1 MKLKLNQS
9 LAALLFSASVF
20 TASVFT
26 ACAPVAEQTLS
37 VTPVPMEVNWQRGS
51 FRPDAS
57 TSLWIEAPEADR
69 SILAEYLQASPL
81 ALKLA
86 DSQSGNQVV
95 LKQTDTLEGIT
106 SPEGYVLSV
115 NSDGVR
121 IEALSGAGLFYGVQ
135 SLLQMAA
142 DAPEG
147 MTAVTVKD
155 EPRFEYRGIMLDVSR
170 HFRSKEFVK
179 RQIDLLS
186 YYKINRLHL
195 HLTDAAGW
203 RIEIKKYPRLTQFAA
218 WRPQAVWKDWW
229 NGKREYC
236 EETDPR
242 AQGGYYT
249 QDDIRELVAYAQKH
263 YVTIIPEIEMP
274 SHSEEVLT
282 AYPELSCTHVP
293 YKQSD
298 FCIGN
303 EKTFEFLENVLT
315 EVMELFPSEYIHIG
329 GDEAGKASWPNC
341 KLCQARMKKE
351 GLKDVNEL
359 QSYSIHRMERFL
371 NSHGR
376 KLLGW
381 DEILDG
387 GLAPNATV
395 MSWRGTEGGLAAIRS
410 GHKAIMSPG
419 QYCYL
424 DGYQD
429 APYSQPEAIGGY
441 LPLKKV
447 YGYEPV
453 PDSLSADE
461 AKLMYGVQA
470 NLWTEYIPTEEH
482 AEYMLYPRAI
492 ALAEVAWSKPEN
504 KSWEDFHRRALKIV
518 DELKAKGYHPFELKN
533 EIGNRKEAETPVEHL
548 ALGKKV
554 TYNAPYWENYPA
566 AGEATLTDGL
576 RGGWNYNDQLW
587 QGFVTKDRVDVVI
600 DLEKETPI
608 HSVAADFMQICGPEV
623 FMPER
628 VVISVSNDG
637 KEFTQLAEIKHEVVR
652 DDAVTF
658 KNFGW
663 EGEASARY
671 IRYQALAS
679 DKFGG
684 VLFTDEIVVK

>member
-9 LAALLFSASVF
+9 LAALLFS
-20 TASVFT
+20 ASVFT

-95 LKQTDTLEGIT
+95 LKQTDALEGIT

-135 SLLQMAA
+135 TLLQMAA

-203 RIEIKKYPRLTQFAA
+203 RIEIKKYPRLTRFAA

>member
-9 LAALLFSASVF
+9 LAALLFS
-20 TASVFT
+20 ASVFT

-95 LKQTDTLEGIT
+95 LKQTDALEGIT

-135 SLLQMAA
+135 TLLQMAA

-170 HFRSKEFVK
+170 HFSSKEFVK

-249 QDDIRELVAYAQKH
+249 QDDIRELVSYAQKH

-600 DLEKETPI
+600 DLEKGTPI

>member
-9 LAALLFSASVF
+9 LAALLFS
-20 TASVFT
+20 ASVFT

-95 LKQTDTLEGIT
+95 LKQTDALEGIT

-135 SLLQMAA
+135 TLLQMAA

-186 YYKINRLHL
+186 YYKINHLHL

-229 NGKREYC
+229 NEKREYC

>member
-9 LAALLFSASVF
+9 LAALLFS
-20 TASVFT
+20 ASVFT

-95 LKQTDTLEGIT
+95 LKQTDALEGIT

-135 SLLQMAA
+135 TLLQMAA

-282 AYPELSCTHVP
+282 VYPELSCTHVP

-533 EIGNRKEAETPVEHL
+533 EIGNRKEAETPVVHL

>member
-20 TASVFT
+20 TA
-26 ACAPVAEQTLS
+26 CAPIAEQTLS

-95 LKQTDTLEGIT
+95 LKQTDALEGIT

-135 SLLQMAA
+135 TLLQMAA

>member
-9 LAALLFSASVF
+9 LAALLFS
-20 TASVFT
+20 ASVFT

-95 LKQTDTLEGIT
+95 LKQTDALEGIT

-135 SLLQMAA
+135 TLLQMAS

>member
-9 LAALLFSASVF
+9 LAALLFS
-20 TASVFT
+20 ASVFT

-86 DSQSGNQVV
+86 DSQSENQVV
-95 LKQTDTLEGIT
+95 LKQTDALEGIT

-135 SLLQMAA
+135 TLLQMAA

-453 PDSLSADE
+453 PDSLSADK

>member
-9 LAALLFSASVF
+9 LAALLFS
-20 TASVFT
+20 ASVFT

-95 LKQTDTLEGIT
+95 LKQTDALEGIT

-135 SLLQMAA
+135 TLLQMAA

-410 GHKAIMSPG
+410 RHKAIMSPG

>member
-9 LAALLFSASVF
+9 LAALLFS
-20 TASVFT
+20 ASVFT

-95 LKQTDTLEGIT
+95 LKQTDALEGIT

-135 SLLQMAA
+135 TLLQMAA

-395 MSWRGTEGGLAAIRS
+395 MSWRGTEGGLTAIRS

>member
-9 LAALLFSASVF
+9 LAALLFS
-20 TASVFT
+20 ASVFT

-95 LKQTDTLEGIT
+95 LKQTDALEGIT

-135 SLLQMAA
+135 TLLQMAA

-424 DGYQD
+424 DGYQN

>member
-9 LAALLFSASVF
+9 LAALLFS
-20 TASVFT
+20 ASVFT

-95 LKQTDTLEGIT
+95 LKQTDALEGIT

-135 SLLQMAA
+135 TLLQMAA

-461 AKLMYGVQA
+461 ARLMYGVQA

>member
-9 LAALLFSASVF
+9 LAALLFS
-20 TASVFT
+20 ASVFT

-95 LKQTDTLEGIT
+95 LKQTDALEGIT

-135 SLLQMAA
+135 TLLQMAA

-671 IRYQALAS
+671 IRYQALTS

>member
-9 LAALLFSASVF
+9 LAALLFS
-20 TASVFT
+20 ASVFT

-95 LKQTDTLEGIT
+95 LKQTDALEGIT

-135 SLLQMAA
+135 TLLQMAA

-341 KLCQARMKKE
+341 KLCQARMEKE

-533 EIGNRKEAETPVEHL
+533 EIGNRKEAETPVEHQ

>member
-9 LAALLFSASVF
+9 LAALLFS
-20 TASVFT
+20 ASVFT

-51 FRPDAS
+51 FRPDVS

-95 LKQTDTLEGIT
+95 LKQTDALEGIT

-135 SLLQMAA
+135 TLLQMAA

>member
-20 TASVFT
+20 TA
-26 ACAPVAEQTLS
+26 CAPVAEQILS

-95 LKQTDTLEGIT
+95 LKQTDALEGIT

-135 SLLQMAA
+135 TLLQMAA

>member
-9 LAALLFSASVF
+9 LAALLFS
-20 TASVFT
+20 ASVFT

-95 LKQTDTLEGIT
+95 LKQTDALEGIT

-135 SLLQMAA
+135 TLLQMAA

-470 NLWTEYIPTEEH
+470 NLWTEYVPTEEH

>member
-9 LAALLFSASVF
+9 LAALLFS
-20 TASVFT
+20 ASVFT

-95 LKQTDTLEGIT
+95 LKQTDALEGIT

-135 SLLQMAA
+135 TLLQMAA

-395 MSWRGTEGGLAAIRS
+395 MSWRGTEGGLTAIRS
-410 GHKAIMSPG
+410 GHKTIMSPG

>member
-20 TASVFT
+20 TACT
-26 ACAPVAEQTLS
+26 PVAEQTLS

-95 LKQTDTLEGIT
+95 LKQTDALEGIT

-135 SLLQMAA
+135 TLLQMAA

>member
-9 LAALLFSASVF
+9 LAALLFS
-20 TASVFT
+20 ASVFT

-95 LKQTDTLEGIT
+95 LKQTDALEGIT

-135 SLLQMAA
+135 TLLQMAA

-303 EKTFEFLENVLT
+303 EKTFEFLENVLI

-566 AGEATLTDGL
+566 AGETTLTDGL

>member
-9 LAALLFSASVF
+9 LAALLFS
-20 TASVFT
+20 ASVFT

-95 LKQTDTLEGIT
+95 LKQTDALEGIT

-135 SLLQMAA
+135 TLLQMAA

-492 ALAEVAWSKPEN
+492 AMAEVAWSKPEN

>member
-9 LAALLFSASVF
+9 LAALLFS
-20 TASVFT
+20 ASVFT

-95 LKQTDTLEGIT
+95 LKQTDALEGIT

-135 SLLQMAA
+135 TLLQMAA

-533 EIGNRKEAETPVEHL
+533 EIGNRKEAETSVEHL

>member
-9 LAALLFSASVF
+9 LAALLFS
-20 TASVFT
+20 ASVFT

-95 LKQTDTLEGIT
+95 LKQTDALEGIT

-135 SLLQMAA
+135 TLLQMAA

-315 EVMELFPSEYIHIG
+315 EVMGLFPSEYIHIG

-376 KLLGW
+376 KLLGL

>member
-9 LAALLFSASVF
+9 LAALLFS
-20 TASVFT
+20 ASVFT

-95 LKQTDTLEGIT
+95 LKQTDALEGIT

-135 SLLQMAA
+135 TLLQMAA

-566 AGEATLTDGL
+566 AGEATLTDGF

>member
-9 LAALLFSASVF
+9 LAALLFS
-20 TASVFT
+20 ASVFT

-86 DSQSGNQVV
+86 DSQSENQVV
-95 LKQTDTLEGIT
+95 LKQTDALEGIT

-135 SLLQMAA
+135 TLLQMAA

-303 EKTFEFLENVLT
+303 EKTFEFLENVLI

-470 NLWTEYIPTEEH
+470 NLWTEYVPTEEH

>member
-9 LAALLFSASVF
+9 LAALLFS
-20 TASVFT
+20 ASVFT

-95 LKQTDTLEGIT
+95 LKQTDALEGIT

-135 SLLQMAA
+135 TLLQMAA

-303 EKTFEFLENVLT
+303 EKTFEFLENVLI

-658 KNFGW
+658 KNFVW
-663 EGEASARY
+663 EGEASSRD

>member
-9 LAALLFSASVF
+9 LAALLFS
-20 TASVFT
+20 ASVFT

-95 LKQTDTLEGIT
+95 LKQTDALEGIT

-135 SLLQMAA
+135 TLLQMAA
-142 DAPEG
+142 DAPKG

>member
-9 LAALLFSASVF
+9 LAALLFS
-20 TASVFT
+20 ASVFT

-95 LKQTDTLEGIT
+95 LKQTDALEGIT

-135 SLLQMAA
+135 TLLQMAA

-249 QDDIRELVAYAQKH
+249 QDNIRELVAYAQKH

>member
-9 LAALLFSASVF
+9 LAALLFS
-20 TASVFT
+20 ASVFT

-57 TSLWIEAPEADR
+57 TSLWIESPEADR

-95 LKQTDTLEGIT
+95 LKQTDALEGIT

-135 SLLQMAA
+135 TLLQMAA

-504 KSWEDFHRRALKIV
+504 KSWEDFHRRALNIV

>member
-9 LAALLFSASVF
+9 LAALLFS
-20 TASVFT
+20 ASVFT

-95 LKQTDTLEGIT
+95 LKQTDALEGIT

-135 SLLQMAA
+135 TLLQMAA

-482 AEYMLYPRAI
+482 AEYMLYLRAI

>member
-9 LAALLFSASVF
+9 LAALLFS
-20 TASVFT
+20 ASVFT

-95 LKQTDTLEGIT
+95 LKQTDALEGIT

-135 SLLQMAA
+135 TLLQMAA

-429 APYSQPEAIGGY
+429 APYSQLEAIGGY

>member
-9 LAALLFSASVF
+9 LAALLFS
-20 TASVFT
+20 ASVFT

-95 LKQTDTLEGIT
+95 LKQTDALEGIT

-135 SLLQMAA
+135 TLLQMAA

-147 MTAVTVKD
+147 MTTVTVKD

>member
-9 LAALLFSASVF
+9 LAALLFS
-20 TASVFT
+20 ASVFT

-95 LKQTDTLEGIT
+95 LKQTDALEGIT

-135 SLLQMAA
+135 TLLQMAA

-282 AYPELSCTHVP
+282 AYPELLCTHVP

>member
-20 TASVFT
+20 TA
-26 ACAPVAEQTLS
+26 CAPVAEQTLL

-95 LKQTDTLEGIT
+95 LKQTDALEGIT

-135 SLLQMAA
+135 TLLQMAA

>member
-9 LAALLFSASVF
+9 LAALLFS
-20 TASVFT
+20 ASVFT

-95 LKQTDTLEGIT
+95 LKQTDALEGIT

-135 SLLQMAA
+135 TLLQMAA

-203 RIEIKKYPRLTQFAA
+203 RIEIKKYPRLTQFAT

-470 NLWTEYIPTEEH
+470 NLWTEYIPIEEH

>member
-9 LAALLFSASVF
+9 LAALLFS
-20 TASVFT
+20 ASVFT

-95 LKQTDTLEGIT
+95 LKQTDALEGIT

-135 SLLQMAA
+135 TLLQMAA

-566 AGEATLTDGL
+566 AGEATLTDGR